1 MPDGMLPHDTSDA
14 APAVQTLLAF
24 DFGVKRIGVAIGNTL
39 VRAARPLTTID
50 AGSNAE
56 RFSAISALISEW
68 CADAVIV
75 GRALHPDGADSE
87 MTARCERFGRQLEG
101 RFGLPVKFVDERY
114 TSAMAESALGTSK
127 HDQKAVDAMAAAI
140 ILQAFFDEPGNHGS
154 A

>member
-1 MPDGMLPHDTSDA
+1 MPDVA
-14 APAVQTLLAF
+14 APQGLRTAAPTHQTLLAF

-39 VRAARPLTTID
+39 VRAARPLVTIE
-50 AGSNAE
+50 AGPNAE

-68 CADAVIV
+68 GAEVLIV
-75 GRALHPDGADSE
+75 GRALHPDGAVSE
-87 MTARCERFGRQLEG
+87 MTARCERFGHQLEG

-114 TSAMAESALGTSK
+114 TSAMAESALGSSK
-127 HDQKAVDAMAAAI
+127 HDKKAVDAMAAAI